1 MMTISQVKQTA
12 KESLRGNWGIAIG
25 IFVLAWL
32 IETVGGGVLGWIPVV
47 GWIALFLLTGPLYTG
62 VAWVYLA
69 ISRREQPDVAYMFSG
84 FKQFGRTFLAYLL
97 ISIFTFLWSLLLI
110 VPGII
115 KTYSYSQ
122 TFFILRDNPNI
133 SALDAITESRH
144 MMNGHKGRL
153 FGLSLTFLL
162 WYLIPLAVAIAGTV
176 IVAGGMAT
184 TSYTA
189 DPAEVIT
196 ALAAG
201 ATFGGL
207 VLILASWL
215 LTLGISLYV
224 YPYLIT
230 SIAVF
235 YDDLY
240 AASEGTYTEE
250 TVIVEEEIDPFG
262 TRETDPFVEDTHP
275 EGFGP
280 ETKVEPET
288 PEVPKAPE
296 TKVEPEAPVTP
307 ETTVEP
313 ETPEVPEAPETKEAP
328 ETPETPEA
336 PEAPKDNNEP
346 K

>member
-1 MMTISQVKQTA
+1 MTISQVKQTA
-12 KESLRGNWGIAIG
+12 KESLRGSWGIAIG
-25 IFVLAWL
+25 ILVLAWL
-32 IETVGGGVLGWIPVV
+32 ILTVGGGVVGWIPLLGWI
-47 GWIALFLLTGPLYTG
+47 AMLLLTGPLYTG

-69 ISRREQPDVAYMFSG
+69 ISRREQVDVAYMFSG
-84 FKQFGRTFLAYLL
+84 FKEFGRTFLAYLL
-97 ISIFTFLWSLLLI
+97 ICIFTFLWSLLLFI
-110 VPGII
+110 PGII

-162 WYLIPLAVAIAGTV
+162 WYLIPLAVAIVGSI
-176 IVAGGMAT
+176 IVASGSAT
-184 TSYTA
+184 TSYTTN
-189 DPAEVIT
+189 PTELLT

-207 VLILASWL
+207 VLILSSWL
-215 LTLGISLYV
+215 ITLGISLYV

-240 AASEGTYTEE
+240 AASEGTFTEE
-250 TVIVEEEIDPFG
+250 TVIVEEVDPFN
-262 TRETDPFVEDTHP
+262 TTEADPFKDDTHP

-280 ETKVEPET
+280 DTIKEPER
-288 PEVPKAPE
+288 
-296 TKVEPEAPVTP
+296 
-307 ETTVEP
+307 
-313 ETPEVPEAPETKEAP
+313 
-328 ETPETPEA
+328 
-336 PEAPKDNNEP
+336 PKDENEP

>member
-32 IETVGGGVLGWIPVV
+32 IETVASGVLSFIPFI
-47 GWIALFLLTGPLYTG
+47 GWIALFLLTGPLYVG
-62 VAWVYLA
+62 VSWVYLA
-69 ISRREQPDVAYMFSG
+69 ISRREQPEVAYMFSG
-84 FKQFGRTFLAYLL
+84 FKEFGRTFLAYLL
-97 ISIFTFLWSLLLI
+97 ISIFIFLWSLLLI

-122 TFFILRDNPNI
+122 TFFILRDNPNV

-162 WYLIPLAVAIAGTV
+162 WYLIPIAVAIVGSV
-176 IVAGGMAT
+176 IVFSGMASI
-184 TSYTA
+184 SYTT
-189 DPAEVIT
+189 DTTELIS

-207 VLILASWL
+207 VLIFAAGLIS
-215 LTLGISLYV
+215 LGISLYV
-224 YPYLIT
+224 YPYLLT
-230 SIAVF
+230 SVAVF

-240 AASEGTYTEE
+240 AASEGIYVEE
-250 TVIVEEEIDPFG
+250 TVVVEEVDPFG
-262 TRETDPFVEDTHP
+262 QTEEDPFANDTHP

-280 ETKVEPET
+280 ETNKEPET
-288 PEVPKAPE
+288 P
-296 TKVEPEAPVTP
+296 
-307 ETTVEP
+307 
-313 ETPEVPEAPETKEAP
+313 
-328 ETPETPEA
+328 
-336 PEAPKDNNEP
+336 KDENEP

>member
-1 MMTISQVKQTA
+1 MTISQVKQTA

-32 IETVGGGVLGWIPVV
+32 IETVGGGIIGWIPVI
-47 GWIALFLLTGPLYTG
+47 GWIAIFLLTGPLYTG

-84 FKQFGRTFLAYLL
+84 FKQFGRTVLAYLL

-176 IVAGGMAT
+176 IVTGGMAT
-184 TSYTA
+184 ISYTA
-189 DPAEVIT
+189 DPAEVLS

-215 LTLGISLYV
+215 ITLGISLYV

-240 AASEGTYTEE
+240 AATEGTFTEE
-250 TVIVEEEIDPFG
+250 TVIVEEEVTPFG
-262 TRETDPFVEDTHP
+262 TTEADPFVEDTHP

-280 ETKVEPET
+280 ETTKEPET
-288 PEVPKAPE
+288 PV
-296 TKVEPEAPVTP
+296 VPEA
-307 ETTVEP
+307 P
-313 ETPEVPEAPETKEAP
+313 ETPEVPETP
-328 ETPETPEA
+328 ETPEAPEAPEKPETPEAPEA

>member
-1 MMTISQVKQTA
+1 MTISQVKRTA

-32 IETVGGGVLGWIPVV
+32 ILTVTGGILGWIPFV
-47 GWIALFLLTGPLYTG
+47 GQVAMILVTGPLYTG

-69 ISRREQPDVAYMFSG
+69 ISRGEQPDVAYMFSG
-84 FKQFGRTFLAYLL
+84 FKEFGRTFVAYLL
-97 ISIFTFLWSLLLI
+97 ICIFTFLWSLLLI

-133 SALDAITESRH
+133 SPLDAITESRH

-162 WYLIPLAVAIAGTV
+162 WYLIPIAVAIVGSV
-176 IVAGGMAT
+176 IVFSGAAT
-184 TSYTA
+184 SSYYST
-189 DPAEVIT
+189 DPSQVIST
-196 ALAAG
+196 ISAG
-201 ATFGGL
+201 AAFGGL

-215 LTLGISLYV
+215 ITLGISLYV

-230 SIAVF
+230 SGAVF
-235 YDDLY
+235 YDDLF
-240 AASEGTYTEE
+240 AASEGTFTEE
-250 TVIVEEEIDPFG
+250 TVIVADEEVDPFG
-262 TRETDPFVEDTHP
+262 TTEADPFVEDTHP

-280 ETKVEPET
+280 STAKE
-288 PEVPKAPE
+288 PEVPEVPE
-296 TKVEPEAPVTP
+296 TPVTP
-307 ETTVEP
+307 ETP
-313 ETPEVPEAPETKEAP
+313 ETPEVPETPEAPKSPESPEAP
-328 ETPETPEA
+328 EN
-336 PEAPKDNNEP
+336 PEAPKDENEP

>member
-1 MMTISQVKQTA
+1 MTISQVKQTA

-32 IETVGGGVLGWIPVV
+32 IETVASGVLSWIPFI
-47 GWIALFLLTGPLYTG
+47 GWIALFLLTGPLYVG
-62 VAWVYLA
+62 VSWVYLA
-69 ISRREQPDVAYMFSG
+69 ISRREQPEVAYMFSG
-84 FKQFGRTFLAYLL
+84 FKEFGRTFLAYLL
-97 ISIFTFLWSLLLI
+97 ISIFIFLWSLLLI

-162 WYLIPLAVAIAGTV
+162 WYLIPIAVGIVGSV
-176 IVAGGMAT
+176 IVFGGMASV
-184 TSYTA
+184 SYTT
-189 DPAEVIT
+189 DPTELIS

-207 VLILASWL
+207 VLMLVAGLIS
-215 LTLGISLYV
+215 LGISLYV
-224 YPYLIT
+224 YPYLLT
-230 SIAVF
+230 SVAVF

-240 AASEGTYTEE
+240 AASEGIYVEE
-250 TVIVEEEIDPFG
+250 TVIVEEEVDPFAQTEG
-262 TRETDPFVEDTHP
+262 DPFANDTHP

-280 ETKVEPET
+280 ETTKEPET
-288 PEVPKAPE
+288 P
-296 TKVEPEAPVTP
+296 
-307 ETTVEP
+307 
-313 ETPEVPEAPETKEAP
+313 
-328 ETPETPEA
+328 
-336 PEAPKDNNEP
+336 KDENEP

>member
-12 KESLRGNWGIAIG
+12 KESLRGSWGIAIG
-25 IFVLAWL
+25 ILVLAWL
-32 IETVGGGVLGWIPVV
+32 ILTVGGGVVGWIPLLGWI
-47 GWIALFLLTGPLYTG
+47 AMLLLTGPLYTG

-69 ISRREQPDVAYMFSG
+69 ISRREQVDVAYMFSG
-84 FKQFGRTFLAYLL
+84 FKEFGRTFLAYLL
-97 ISIFTFLWSLLLI
+97 ICIFTFLWSLLLFI
-110 VPGII
+110 PGII

-162 WYLIPLAVAIAGTV
+162 WYLIPLAVAIVGSI
-176 IVAGGMAT
+176 IVASGSAT
-184 TSYTA
+184 TSYTTN
-189 DPAEVIT
+189 PTELLT

-207 VLILASWL
+207 VLILSSWL
-215 LTLGISLYV
+215 ITLGISLYV

-240 AASEGTYTEE
+240 AASEGTFTEE
-250 TVIVEEEIDPFG
+250 TVIAEEVDPFN
-262 TRETDPFVEDTHP
+262 TTEADPFKDDTHP

-280 ETKVEPET
+280 DTTKEPER
-288 PEVPKAPE
+288 
-296 TKVEPEAPVTP
+296 
-307 ETTVEP
+307 
-313 ETPEVPEAPETKEAP
+313 
-328 ETPETPEA
+328 
-336 PEAPKDNNEP
+336 PKDENEP

>member
-12 KESLRGNWGIAIG
+12 KESLRGSWGIAIG
-25 IFVLAWL
+25 ILVLAWL
-32 IETVGGGVLGWIPVV
+32 ILTVGGGVVGWIPLLGWI
-47 GWIALFLLTGPLYTG
+47 AMLLLTGPLYTG

-69 ISRREQPDVAYMFSG
+69 ISRREQVDVAYMFSG
-84 FKQFGRTFLAYLL
+84 FKEFGRTFLAYLL
-97 ISIFTFLWSLLLI
+97 ICIFTFLWSLLLFI
-110 VPGII
+110 PGII

-133 SALDAITESRH
+133 SAIDAITESRH

-162 WYLIPLAVAIAGTV
+162 WYLIPLAVAIVGSI
-176 IVAGGMAT
+176 IVASGSAT
-184 TSYTA
+184 TTYTTN
-189 DPAEVIT
+189 PTELLT

-207 VLILASWL
+207 VLILSSWL
-215 LTLGISLYV
+215 ITLGISLYV

-240 AASEGTYTEE
+240 AASEGPFTEE
-250 TVIVEEEIDPFG
+250 TVIVEEVDPFN
-262 TRETDPFVEDTHP
+262 TTEADPFKDDTHP

-280 ETKVEPET
+280 DTTKEPER
-288 PEVPKAPE
+288 
-296 TKVEPEAPVTP
+296 
-307 ETTVEP
+307 
-313 ETPEVPEAPETKEAP
+313 
-328 ETPETPEA
+328 
-336 PEAPKDNNEP
+336 PKDENEP

>member
-12 KESLRGNWGIAIG
+12 KESLRGSWGIAIG
-25 IFVLAWL
+25 ILVLAWL
-32 IETVGGGVLGWIPVV
+32 ILTVGGGVVGWIPLLGWI
-47 GWIALFLLTGPLYTG
+47 AMLLLTGPLYTG

-69 ISRREQPDVAYMFSG
+69 ISRREQVDVAYMFSG
-84 FKQFGRTFLAYLL
+84 FKEFGRTFLAYLL
-97 ISIFTFLWSLLLI
+97 ICIFTFLWSLLLFI
-110 VPGII
+110 PGII

-162 WYLIPLAVAIAGTV
+162 WYLIPLAVAIVGSI
-176 IVAGGMAT
+176 IVASGSAT
-184 TSYTA
+184 TSYTTN
-189 DPAEVIT
+189 PTELLT

-207 VLILASWL
+207 VLILSSWL
-215 LTLGISLYV
+215 ITLGISLYV

-240 AASEGTYTEE
+240 AASEGTFTEE
-250 TVIVEEEIDPFG
+250 TVIVEEVDPFN
-262 TRETDPFVEDTHP
+262 TTDDPFKDDTHP

-280 ETKVEPET
+280 DTTKEPER
-288 PEVPKAPE
+288 
-296 TKVEPEAPVTP
+296 
-307 ETTVEP
+307 
-313 ETPEVPEAPETKEAP
+313 
-328 ETPETPEA
+328 
-336 PEAPKDNNEP
+336 PKDENEP

>member
-1 MMTISQVKQTA
+1 MTISQVKQTA

-32 IETVGGGVLGWIPVV
+32 IETVASGVLSFIPFI
-47 GWIALFLLTGPLYTG
+47 GWIALFLLTGPLYVG
-62 VAWVYLA
+62 VSWVYLA
-69 ISRREQPDVAYMFSG
+69 ISRREQPEVAYMFSG
-84 FKQFGRTFLAYLL
+84 FKEFGRTFLAYLL
-97 ISIFTFLWSLLLI
+97 ISIFIFLWSLLLI

-162 WYLIPLAVAIAGTV
+162 WYLIPIAVAIVGSV
-176 IVAGGMAT
+176 IVFSGMASI
-184 TSYTA
+184 SYTT
-189 DPAEVIT
+189 DTTELIS

-201 ATFGGL
+201 ATFGGFVLML
-207 VLILASWL
+207 VAGLIS
-215 LTLGISLYV
+215 LGISLYV
-224 YPYLIT
+224 YPYLLT
-230 SIAVF
+230 SVAVF

-240 AASEGTYTEE
+240 AASEGIYVDETVVVEEVDPFAQTEE
-250 TVIVEEEIDPFG
+250 DPFAN
-262 TRETDPFVEDTHP
+262 DTHP

-280 ETKVEPET
+280 ETTKESET
-288 PEVPKAPE
+288 P
-296 TKVEPEAPVTP
+296 
-307 ETTVEP
+307 
-313 ETPEVPEAPETKEAP
+313 
-328 ETPETPEA
+328 
-336 PEAPKDNNEP
+336 KDENEP

>member
-12 KESLRGNWGIAIG
+12 KESLRGSWGIAIG
-25 IFVLAWL
+25 ILVLAWL
-32 IETVGGGVLGWIPVV
+32 ILTVGGGVVGWIPLLGWI
-47 GWIALFLLTGPLYTG
+47 AMLLLTGPLYTG

-69 ISRREQPDVAYMFSG
+69 ISRREQVDVAYMFSG
-84 FKQFGRTFLAYLL
+84 FKEFGRTFLAYLL
-97 ISIFTFLWSLLLI
+97 ICIFTFLWSLLLFI
-110 VPGII
+110 PGII

-162 WYLIPLAVAIAGTV
+162 WYLIPLAVAIVGSI
-176 IVAGGMAT
+176 IVASGSAT
-184 TSYTA
+184 TSYTTN
-189 DPAEVIT
+189 PTELLT

-207 VLILASWL
+207 VLILSSWL
-215 LTLGISLYV
+215 ITLGISLYV

-240 AASEGTYTEE
+240 AASEGTFTEE
-250 TVIVEEEIDPFG
+250 TVIVEEVDPFNK
-262 TRETDPFVEDTHP
+262 TETDPFKDDTHP

-280 ETKVEPET
+280 DATKEPER
-288 PEVPKAPE
+288 
-296 TKVEPEAPVTP
+296 
-307 ETTVEP
+307 
-313 ETPEVPEAPETKEAP
+313 
-328 ETPETPEA
+328 
-336 PEAPKDNNEP
+336 PKDENEP

>member
-1 MMTISQVKQTA
+1 MTISQVKQTA
-12 KESLRGNWGIAIG
+12 KESLHGNWGIAIG

-32 IETVGGGVLGWIPVV
+32 IETVGGGLIGWIPVI
-47 GWIALFLLTGPLYTG
+47 GWIAIFLLTGPLYTG

-84 FKQFGRTFLAYLL
+84 FKQFGRTVLAYLL

-189 DPAEVIT
+189 DPAEVLS

-215 LTLGISLYV
+215 ITLGISLYV

-240 AASEGTYTEE
+240 AATEGTFTEE
-250 TVIVEEEIDPFG
+250 TVIVEEEVNPFG
-262 TRETDPFVEDTHP
+262 TTEADPFAEDTHP

-280 ETKVEPET
+280 EATKEPET
-288 PEVPKAPE
+288 PV
-296 TKVEPEAPVTP
+296 
-307 ETTVEP
+307 
-313 ETPEVPEAPETKEAP
+313 VPEAPEAP
-328 ETPETPEA
+328 ETPETPEVPET
-336 PEAPKDNNEP
+336 PEAP
-346 K
+346 

>member
-1 MMTISQVKQTA
+1 MTISQVKQTA
-12 KESLRGNWGIAIG
+12 KESLRGSWGIAIG
-25 IFVLAWL
+25 ILVLAWL
-32 IETVGGGVLGWIPVV
+32 ILTVGGGVVGWIPLLGWI
-47 GWIALFLLTGPLYTG
+47 AMLLLTGPLYTG

-69 ISRREQPDVAYMFSG
+69 ISRREQVDVAYMFSG
-84 FKQFGRTFLAYLL
+84 FKEFGRTFLAYLL
-97 ISIFTFLWSLLLI
+97 ICIFTFLWSLLLFI
-110 VPGII
+110 PGII

-162 WYLIPLAVAIAGTV
+162 WYLIPFAVAIVGSI
-176 IVAGGMAT
+176 IVASGSAT
-184 TSYTA
+184 TSYTTN
-189 DPAEVIT
+189 PTELLT

-207 VLILASWL
+207 VLILSSWL
-215 LTLGISLYV
+215 ITLGISLYV

-240 AASEGTYTEE
+240 AASEGTFTEE
-250 TVIVEEEIDPFG
+250 TVIVEEVDPFN
-262 TRETDPFVEDTHP
+262 TTEADPFKDDTHP

-280 ETKVEPET
+280 DTTKEPER
-288 PEVPKAPE
+288 
-296 TKVEPEAPVTP
+296 
-307 ETTVEP
+307 
-313 ETPEVPEAPETKEAP
+313 
-328 ETPETPEA
+328 
-336 PEAPKDNNEP
+336 PKDENEP

>member
-32 IETVGGGVLGWIPVV
+32 IETVGGGIIGWIPVI
-47 GWIALFLLTGPLYTG
+47 GWIAIFLLTGPLYTG

-84 FKQFGRTFLAYLL
+84 FKQFGRTVLAYLL

-176 IVAGGMAT
+176 IVTGGMAT
-184 TSYTA
+184 ISYTA
-189 DPAEVIT
+189 DPAEVLS

-215 LTLGISLYV
+215 ITLGISLYV

-240 AASEGTYTEE
+240 AATEGTFTEE
-250 TVIVEEEIDPFG
+250 TVIVEEEVTPFG
-262 TRETDPFVEDTHP
+262 TTEADPFVEDTHP

-280 ETKVEPET
+280 ETTKEPET
-288 PEVPKAPE
+288 PV
-296 TKVEPEAPVTP
+296 VPEA
-307 ETTVEP
+307 P
-313 ETPEVPEAPETKEAP
+313 ETPEVPETP
-328 ETPETPEA
+328 ETPEAPEAPEKPETPEAPEA

>member
-1 MMTISQVKQTA
+1 MTISQVKQTA

-32 IETVGGGVLGWIPVV
+32 LETVASGVLGWIPFI
-47 GWIALFLLTGPLYTG
+47 GWIALFLLTGPLYVG
-62 VAWVYLA
+62 VSWVYLA

-84 FKQFGRTFLAYLL
+84 FKEFGRTFLAYLL

-153 FGLSLTFLL
+153 FGMSLTFLL
-162 WYLIPLAVAIAGTV
+162 WYLIPIAVAIAGGI
-176 IVAGGMAT
+176 IVAGGMAS
-184 TSYTA
+184 TSYTT
-189 DPAEVIT
+189 DPTELIS

-207 VLILASWL
+207 VLILASWVIS
-215 LTLGISLYV
+215 LGISLYV

-240 AASEGTYTEE
+240 AASEGIYTEE
-250 TVIVEEEIDPFG
+250 TVIVEDEVDPFG
-262 TRETDPFVEDTHP
+262 KTEEDPFADDSHP
-275 EGFGP
+275 DGFGP
-280 ETKVEPET
+280 ET
-288 PEVPKAPE
+288 A
-296 TKVEPEAPVTP
+296 
-307 ETTVEP
+307 
-313 ETPEVPEAPETKEAP
+313 KE
-328 ETPETPEA
+328 
-336 PEAPKDNNEP
+336 PEAPKDENEP

>member
-1 MMTISQVKQTA
+1 MMTISQVKRTA

-32 IETVGGGVLGWIPVV
+32 ILTVTGGILGWIPFV
-47 GWIALFLLTGPLYTG
+47 GQVAMILVTGPLYTG

-69 ISRREQPDVAYMFSG
+69 ISRGEQPDVAYMFSG
-84 FKQFGRTFLAYLL
+84 FKEFGRTFVAYLL
-97 ISIFTFLWSLLLI
+97 ICIFTFLWSLLLI

-133 SALDAITESRH
+133 SPLDAITESRH

-162 WYLIPLAVAIAGTV
+162 WYLIPIAVAIVGSV
-176 IVAGGMAT
+176 IVFSGAAT
-184 TSYTA
+184 SSYYST
-189 DPAEVIT
+189 DPSQVIST
-196 ALAAG
+196 ISAG
-201 ATFGGL
+201 AAFGGL

-215 LTLGISLYV
+215 ITLGISLYV

-230 SIAVF
+230 SGAVF
-235 YDDLY
+235 YDDLF
-240 AASEGTYTEE
+240 AASEGTFTEE
-250 TVIVEEEIDPFG
+250 TVIVADEEVDPFG
-262 TRETDPFVEDTHP
+262 TTEADPFVEDTHP

-280 ETKVEPET
+280 STAKE
-288 PEVPKAPE
+288 PEVPEVPE
-296 TKVEPEAPVTP
+296 TPVTP
-307 ETTVEP
+307 ETP
-313 ETPEVPEAPETKEAP
+313 ETPEVPETPESPEAP
-328 ETPETPEA
+328 EN
-336 PEAPKDNNEP
+336 PEAPKDENEP

>member
-1 MMTISQVKQTA
+1 MMTISQVKRTA

-32 IETVGGGVLGWIPVV
+32 ILTVTGGILGWIPFV
-47 GWIALFLLTGPLYTG
+47 GQVAMILVTGPLYTG

-69 ISRREQPDVAYMFSG
+69 ISRGEQPDVAYMFSG
-84 FKQFGRTFLAYLL
+84 FKEFGRTFVAYLL
-97 ISIFTFLWSLLLI
+97 IVIFTFLWSLLLI

-133 SALDAITESRH
+133 SPLDAITESRH

-162 WYLIPLAVAIAGTV
+162 WYLIPIAVAIVGSV
-176 IVAGGMAT
+176 IVFSGAAAS
-184 TSYTA
+184 SYY
-189 DPAEVIT
+189 DGFSEVIST
-196 ALAAG
+196 VSAG
-201 ATFGGL
+201 AAFGGL
-207 VLILASWL
+207 VLLLAAWL
-215 LTLGISLYV
+215 IGLGISLYV

-235 YDDLY
+235 YDDLF
-240 AASEGTYTEE
+240 AASEGTFTEE
-250 TVIVEEEIDPFG
+250 TVIVADEEVDPFG
-262 TRETDPFVEDTHP
+262 TTEADPFVEDTHP

-280 ETKVEPET
+280 DTAKE
-288 PEVPKAPE
+288 
-296 TKVEPEAPVTP
+296 
-307 ETTVEP
+307 
-313 ETPEVPEAPETKEAP
+313 PEVPEVPETP

-336 PEAPKDNNEP
+336 PEAPKTPETPENPEAPKDDNEP

>member
-1 MMTISQVKQTA
+1 MTISQVKQTA
-12 KESLRGNWGIAIG
+12 KESLRGSWGIAIG
-25 IFVLAWL
+25 ILVLAWL
-32 IETVGGGVLGWIPVV
+32 ILTVGGGVVGWIPLLGWI
-47 GWIALFLLTGPLYTG
+47 AMLLLTGPLYTG

-69 ISRREQPDVAYMFSG
+69 ISRREQVDVAYMFSG
-84 FKQFGRTFLAYLL
+84 FKEFGRTFLAYLL
-97 ISIFTFLWSLLLI
+97 ICIFTFLWSLLLFI
-110 VPGII
+110 PGII

-162 WYLIPLAVAIAGTV
+162 WYLIPLAVAIVGSI
-176 IVAGGMAT
+176 IVASGSAT
-184 TSYTA
+184 TSYTTN
-189 DPAEVIT
+189 PTELLT

-207 VLILASWL
+207 VLILSSWL
-215 LTLGISLYV
+215 ITLGISLYV

-240 AASEGTYTEE
+240 AASEGTFTEE
-250 TVIVEEEIDPFG
+250 TVIVEEVDPFNK
-262 TRETDPFVEDTHP
+262 TETDPFKDDTHP

-280 ETKVEPET
+280 DATKEPER
-288 PEVPKAPE
+288 
-296 TKVEPEAPVTP
+296 
-307 ETTVEP
+307 
-313 ETPEVPEAPETKEAP
+313 
-328 ETPETPEA
+328 
-336 PEAPKDNNEP
+336 PKDENEP

>member
-32 IETVGGGVLGWIPVV
+32 LETIASGILGWIPFI
-47 GWIALFLLTGPLYTG
+47 GWIALILLTGPLYVG
-62 VAWVYLA
+62 VSWVYLA
-69 ISRREQPDVAYMFSG
+69 ISRKELPDVAYMFSG
-84 FKQFGRTFLAYLL
+84 FKEFGRTFLAYLL
-97 ISIFTFLWSLLLI
+97 ICIFTFLWSLLLI

-115 KTYSYSQ
+115 KAYSYSQ

-162 WYLIPLAVAIAGTV
+162 WYLIPIAVGIVGV
-176 IVAGGMAT
+176 IIIAGGMASISYNT
-184 TSYTA
+184 T
-189 DPAEVIT
+189 DPTEIIN

-207 VLILASWL
+207 VLILASWVIS
-215 LTLGISLYV
+215 LGISLYV
-224 YPYLIT
+224 YPYFIT
-230 SIAVF
+230 SVAVF

-240 AASEGTYTEE
+240 AANEATYTDE
-250 TVIVEEEIDPFG
+250 TVIVEEEVVDPFAKS
-262 TRETDPFVEDTHP
+262 EEDPFADDTHP

-280 ETKVEPET
+280 ET
-288 PEVPKAPE
+288 
-296 TKVEPEAPVTP
+296 
-307 ETTVEP
+307 
-313 ETPEVPEAPETKEAP
+313 TKE
-328 ETPETPEA
+328 
-336 PEAPKDNNEP
+336 PEAPKDENEP

>member
-1 MMTISQVKQTA
+1 MTISQVKRTA

-32 IETVGGGVLGWIPVV
+32 ILTVTGGILGWIPFV
-47 GWIALFLLTGPLYTG
+47 GQVAMILVTGPLYTG

-69 ISRREQPDVAYMFSG
+69 ISRGEQPDVAYMFSG
-84 FKQFGRTFLAYLL
+84 FKEFGRTFVAYLL
-97 ISIFTFLWSLLLI
+97 IVIFTFLWSLLLI

-133 SALDAITESRH
+133 SPLDAITESRH

-162 WYLIPLAVAIAGTV
+162 WYLIPIAVAIVGSV
-176 IVAGGMAT
+176 IVFSGAAAS
-184 TSYTA
+184 SYY
-189 DPAEVIT
+189 DGFSEVIST
-196 ALAAG
+196 VSAG
-201 ATFGGL
+201 AAFGGL
-207 VLILASWL
+207 VLLLAAWL
-215 LTLGISLYV
+215 IGLGISLYV

-235 YDDLY
+235 YDDLF
-240 AASEGTYTEE
+240 AASEGTFTEE
-250 TVIVEEEIDPFG
+250 TVIVADEEVDPFG
-262 TRETDPFVEDTHP
+262 TTEADPFVEDTHP

-280 ETKVEPET
+280 DTAKE
-288 PEVPKAPE
+288 
-296 TKVEPEAPVTP
+296 
-307 ETTVEP
+307 
-313 ETPEVPEAPETKEAP
+313 PEVPEVPETP

-336 PEAPKDNNEP
+336 PEAPKTPETPENPEAPKDDNEP

>member
-1 MMTISQVKQTA
+1 MTISQVKRTA

-32 IETVGGGVLGWIPVV
+32 ILTVTGGILGWIPFV
-47 GWIALFLLTGPLYTG
+47 GQVAMILVTGPLYTG

-69 ISRREQPDVAYMFSG
+69 ISRGEQPDVAYMFSG
-84 FKQFGRTFLAYLL
+84 FKEFGRTFVAYLL
-97 ISIFTFLWSLLLI
+97 ICIFTFLWSLLLI

-133 SALDAITESRH
+133 SPLDAITESRH

-162 WYLIPLAVAIAGTV
+162 WYLIPIAVAIVGSV
-176 IVAGGMAT
+176 IVFSGAAT
-184 TSYTA
+184 SSYYST
-189 DPAEVIT
+189 DPSQVIST
-196 ALAAG
+196 ISAG
-201 ATFGGL
+201 AAFGGL

-215 LTLGISLYV
+215 ITLGISLYV

-230 SIAVF
+230 SGAVF
-235 YDDLY
+235 YDDLF
-240 AASEGTYTEE
+240 AASEGTFTEE
-250 TVIVEEEIDPFG
+250 TVIVADEEVDPFG
-262 TRETDPFVEDTHP
+262 TTEADPFVEDTHP

-280 ETKVEPET
+280 STAKE
-288 PEVPKAPE
+288 PEVPEVPE
-296 TKVEPEAPVTP
+296 TPVTP
-307 ETTVEP
+307 ETP
-313 ETPEVPEAPETKEAP
+313 ETPEVPETPESPEAP
-328 ETPETPEA
+328 EN
-336 PEAPKDNNEP
+336 PEAPKDENEP

>member
-32 IETVGGGVLGWIPVV
+32 IETVGGGIIGWIPVI
-47 GWIALFLLTGPLYTG
+47 GWIAIFLLTGPLYTG

-84 FKQFGRTFLAYLL
+84 FKQFGRTVLAYLL

-189 DPAEVIT
+189 DPAEVLS

-215 LTLGISLYV
+215 ITLGISLYV

-240 AASEGTYTEE
+240 AATEGTFTEE
-250 TVIVEEEIDPFG
+250 TVIVEEEVTPFG
-262 TRETDPFVEDTHP
+262 TTEADPFVEDTHP

-280 ETKVEPET
+280 EATKEPETPVVPEAPEAPETPET
-288 PEVPKAPE
+288 PEV
-296 TKVEPEAPVTP
+296 
-307 ETTVEP
+307 
-313 ETPEVPEAPETKEAP
+313 
-328 ETPETPEA
+328 PETPEA
-336 PEAPKDNNEP
+336 PEAPKTPEAPETPEAPKDNNEP

>member
-176 IVAGGMAT
+176 
-184 TSYTA
+184 S
-189 DPAEVIT
+189 
-196 ALAAG
+196 L
-201 ATFGGL
+201 L
-207 VLILASWL
+207 VVWLLLLILLIL
-215 LTLGISLYV
+215 L
-224 YPYLIT
+224 
-230 SIAVF
+230 
-235 YDDLY
+235 
-240 AASEGTYTEE
+240 
-250 TVIVEEEIDPFG
+250 
-262 TRETDPFVEDTHP
+262 
-275 EGFGP
+275 
-280 ETKVEPET
+280 K
-288 PEVPKAPE
+288 
-296 TKVEPEAPVTP
+296 
-307 ETTVEP
+307 
-313 ETPEVPEAPETKEAP
+313 
-328 ETPETPEA
+328 
-336 PEAPKDNNEP
+336 
-346 K
+346 

>member
-32 IETVGGGVLGWIPVV
+32 IETVASGILSFIPFI
-47 GWIALFLLTGPLYTG
+47 GWIALFLLTGPLYVG
-62 VAWVYLA
+62 VSWVYLA
-69 ISRREQPDVAYMFSG
+69 ISRREQPEVAYMFSG
-84 FKQFGRTFLAYLL
+84 FKEFGRTFLAYLL
-97 ISIFTFLWSLLLI
+97 ISIFIFLWSLLLI

-162 WYLIPLAVAIAGTV
+162 WYLIPIAVGIVGSV
-176 IVAGGMAT
+176 IVFGGMASV
-184 TSYTA
+184 SYTS
-189 DPAEVIT
+189 DPTELIS

-201 ATFGGL
+201 ATFGGFVLML
-207 VLILASWL
+207 VAGLIS
-215 LTLGISLYV
+215 LGISLYV

-230 SIAVF
+230 SVAVF

-240 AASEGTYTEE
+240 AASEGIYVEE
-250 TVIVEEEIDPFG
+250 TVIVEEEVDPFAQ
-262 TRETDPFVEDTHP
+262 TEQDPFANDTHP

-280 ETKVEPET
+280 ETTKEPET
-288 PEVPKAPE
+288 P
-296 TKVEPEAPVTP
+296 
-307 ETTVEP
+307 
-313 ETPEVPEAPETKEAP
+313 
-328 ETPETPEA
+328 
-336 PEAPKDNNEP
+336 KDENEP